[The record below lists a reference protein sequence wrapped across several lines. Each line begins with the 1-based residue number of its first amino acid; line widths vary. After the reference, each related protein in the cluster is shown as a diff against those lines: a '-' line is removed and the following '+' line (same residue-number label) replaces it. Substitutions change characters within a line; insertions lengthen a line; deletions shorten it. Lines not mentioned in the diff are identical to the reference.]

1 MFVKLLVLHLQ
12 TSATNVKHRF
22 HWFLLRK
29 VKSSKEQ
36 ENIFKSVFYSSVM
49 LMSLLKI
56 GQLSSFFLCT
66 GTRNFV
72 NQFLLCLKYQKG
84 I

>member
-56 GQLSSFFLCT
+56 GQLSSFFFCALAQET
-66 GTRNFV
+66 LLINFC
-72 NQFLLCLKYQKG
+72 FA
-84 I
+84 